1 MRYEWDPEK
10 RNANWRKHR
19 IRFEDA
25 IRVFDD
31 PYRNDVDATEDEYG
45 EERQAVIGR
54 MDQSRLAV
62 LLVVYTD
69 RPPDLRTSGPPDLRT
84 SGPPENHL
92 GSCRRQRGSQ

>member
-19 IRFEDA
+19 VRFEDA

-45 EERQAVIGR
+45 EERRAVIGR
-54 MDQSRLAV
+54 MDQSRLSV

-69 RPPDLRTSGPPDLRT
+69 RPPDIRRIISARAADKEDLNDYHSRFD
-84 SGPPENHL
+84 
-92 GSCRRQRGSQ
+92 

>member
-25 IRVFDD
+25 VRVFDD
-31 PYRNDVDATEDEYG
+31 PYRNDVDVTEDEYG
-45 EERQAVIGR
+45 EERWAVIGR

-62 LLVVYTD
+62 LFVVYTD
-69 RPPDLRTSGPPDLRT
+69 RPPDI
-84 SGPPENHL
+84 
-92 GSCRRQRGSQ
+92 RRIISARVADREDHDDYHSRLD